1 MTTNNYSI
9 IFSSVTGNTKKLADT
24 IHETL
29 PQDMC
34 DYFGGNELQ
43 VPESDLL
50 YIGFWTDKGNAD
62 NKTLE
67 LLSKLKNKKIFL
79 FGTAGFGGSD
89 TYFNKI
95 LEQVRHLLIPA
106 MRLSE
111 RICVREGCHSLCATV
126 ISK

>member
-1 MTTNNYSI
+1 MTSNNYSI

-67 LLSKLKNKKIFL
+67 LLSKLKNKKIFC
-79 FGTAGFGGSD
+79 
-89 TYFNKI
+89 
-95 LEQVRHLLIPA
+95 LEQPASVEATHILTKFLSRSDNLLIPA

-111 RICVREGCHSLCATV
+111 RICVRERCRSLCATV
-126 ISK
+126 ILK

>member
-1 MTTNNYSI
+1 MTSNNYSI

-89 TYFNKI
+89 TYFNKF
-95 LEQVRHLLIPA
+95 LSRSDNLLIPA
-106 MRLSE
+106 MKLSE
-111 RICVREGCHSLCATV
+111 RICVRERCRSLCVTA
-126 ISK
+126 ILK

>member
-9 IFSSVTGNTKKLADT
+9 IFSSVTGNTEKLADT

-67 LLSKLKNKKIFL
+67 LLSKLKNKKIFC
-79 FGTAGFGGSD
+79 
-89 TYFNKI
+89 
-95 LEQVRHLLIPA
+95 LEQPASVEVTHILAKFLSRSDNLLIPA

>member
-67 LLSKLKNKKIFL
+67 LLSKLKNKKIFC
-79 FGTAGFGGSD
+79 
-89 TYFNKI
+89 
-95 LEQVRHLLIPA
+95 LEQPASVEATHILTKFLGRSDNLLIPA
-106 MRLSE
+106 MKLSE
-111 RICVREGCHSLCATV
+111 RICVRERCRSLCVTA
-126 ISK
+126 ILK

>member
-1 MTTNNYSI
+1 MTSNNYSI

-79 FGTAGFGGSD
+79 FGTPMHGNWGIMQSQSKNNIFL
-89 TYFNKI
+89 KI
-95 LEQVRHLLIPA
+95 F
-106 MRLSE
+106 S
-111 RICVREGCHSLCATV
+111 RIMNIL
-126 ISK
+126 KY